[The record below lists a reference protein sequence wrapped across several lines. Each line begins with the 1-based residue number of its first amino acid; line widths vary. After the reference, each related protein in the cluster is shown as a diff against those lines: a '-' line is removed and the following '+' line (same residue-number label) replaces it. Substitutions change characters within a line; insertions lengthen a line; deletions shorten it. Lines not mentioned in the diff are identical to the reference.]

1 MPILPLLIFLV
12 SLGLRFWDITHP
24 INVDEAFWMFRGA
37 TFMRRFLEG
46 DFASTYL
53 RHHPGITNMWLIGT
67 GNLISTKIHD
77 LFPQLF
83 GVVKSPFIQPCFHEY
98 RCPISLWI
106 APRVVQGVFTS
117 AGMVAVYIL
126 SKRLFGKVIALL
138 ATSFLIVEPFFLA
151 YQRFLTTDA
160 LQADFSILAVL
171 LMIIYLQGKGYWW
184 QLVGSGVCL
193 GLAIASKIPA
203 LFVGIAISLWI
214 LAIELG
220 WWRGSFPRRGW
231 VRQIRDLCLWGL
243 IALIVIVAIWPAL
256 WVNPLETLQKIYADL
271 SFESIRGNL
280 FFLGE
285 YTDKPGL
292 LFYPL
297 ILIYRLSPILQ
308 IGVVACLVALVL
320 PKSKLKYKSELWGLT
335 VVTAV
340 VLSLLSTSDTK
351 VGRYI
356 VVVIPELAILA
367 AFGYGQIFRW
377 LSSVGD
383 RVKPTSIQQIFRGEK
398 HPKFRQLAMFLVAIQ
413 AVFLI
418 LLCPYYISYYNP
430 LWGGAAV
437 GQKLFLIGNG
447 EGIDKAAEWLNQDP
461 DYQSLKVASWYA
473 FAFKPYSKTQYVG
486 GWTGD
491 KGSLNILKSNRI
503 IFYINQLQRNQPTPE
518 LVDYFSAQKP
528 LKTITFSGL
537 DYAKIYPSL
546 EPLPSDLANLAY
558 PVNLNFS
565 DRLKLI
571 GYDLNQKKLQ
581 PEDQLEITFYWRI
594 LQVLAPH
601 SQLKIAL
608 KDTDNQTVE
617 SKNVELINGHLPIEK
632 IPITSKLRDTQ
643 HLSLSSNIK
652 PGRYNLFISWL
663 DKNNNALSLNQKS
676 ENSSQE
682 KLIGGIEIVDAK

>member
-1 MPILPLLIFLV
+1 MPMLPLLIFLV
-12 SLGLRFWDITHP
+12 SLGLRLWDITHP
-24 INVDEAFWMFRGA
+24 INVDEALWMFRGA
-37 TFMRRFLEG
+37 NFMRRFLDG
-46 DFASTYL
+46 DFANTYL
-53 RHHPGITNMWLIGT
+53 RHHPGVTNMWLIGT
-67 GNLISTKIHD
+67 GNLISSQIHA
-77 LFPQLF
+77 LFPQLL
-83 GVVKSPFIQPCFHEY
+83 GVTKSPFGHHCFHEY
-98 RCPISLWI
+98 SCPISLWV
-106 APRVVQGVFTS
+106 APRVVQGVITS
-117 AGMVAVYIL
+117 ACMTAVYVL
-126 SKRLFGKVIALL
+126 SKQLFGKVIALL

-171 LMIIYLQGKGYWW
+171 LMMLYLQGKGYWW
-184 QLVGSGVCL
+184 QLVAAGICL

-256 WVNPLETLQKIYADL
+256 WVNPVETLQKIYADL

-308 IGVVACLVALVL
+308 IGVFACLVALVL
-320 PKSKLKYKSELWGLT
+320 PKSTLKYKSELWGLT

-340 VLSLLSTSDTK
+340 VLALLSTSDTK

-377 LSSVGD
+377 FSRVGD
-383 RVKPTSIQQIFRGEK
+383 RAQPTSIKQIFRGEK
-398 HPKFRQLAMFLVAIQ
+398 HPKFRQLSIFLVAIQ
-413 AVFLI
+413 VVFLVV
-418 LLCPYYISYYNP
+418 LCPYYISYYNP

-447 EGIDKAAEWLNQDP
+447 EGVDRAAEWLNQDP
-461 DYQSLKVASWYA
+461 DYQSLKVASWYGL
-473 FAFKPYSKTQYVG
+473 AFKPYSKTQYVG
-486 GWTGD
+486 GWTKD
-491 KGSLNILKSNRI
+491 KGKLNILESNRI
-503 IFYINQLQRNQPTPE
+503 IFYINQLQRNQPSKK
-518 LVDYFSAQKP
+518 LVEYFSAQRP

-537 DYAKIYPSL
+537 DYAKIYPGL
-546 EPLPSDLANLAY
+546 EPLPSDLANLGY
-558 PVNLNFS
+558 PVNFNFG

-571 GYDLNQKKLQ
+571 GYDLNQAILL
-581 PEDQLEITFYWRI
+581 PGDRLEITFFWRI
-594 LQVLAPH
+594 LQALVPH
-601 SQLKIAL
+601 SQLQIAL
-608 KDTDNQTVE
+608 KDLNNQTVQ
-617 SKNVELINGHLPIEK
+617 SKNVELVNGHLPIEK

-643 HLSLSSNIK
+643 HLQISSNLK
-652 PGRYNLFISWL
+652 PGKYNLVISWL
-663 DKNNNALSLNQKS
+663 DKDNNALNSNQKS
-676 ENSSQE
+676 EISSQE
-682 KLIGGIEIVDAK
+682 KMIGTIEIVGSE